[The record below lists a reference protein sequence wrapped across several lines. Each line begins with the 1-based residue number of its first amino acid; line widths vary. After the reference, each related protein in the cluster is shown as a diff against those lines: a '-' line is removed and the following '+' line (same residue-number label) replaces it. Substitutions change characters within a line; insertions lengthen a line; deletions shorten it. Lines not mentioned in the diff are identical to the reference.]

1 MREGEHFLYSRPS
14 TITYITGLSTTQTV
28 LCGFAVAEAVC
39 IIAQQFP
46 SPLSTHLLSLL
57 PSPDP
62 TFRLT
67 PRALLGCLLGA
78 AGGAL
83 RVACHRALGQFFTW
97 QVAVRK
103 DHKLVT
109 SGPYAI
115 VRHPGYAAGAALAHG
130 NTLLMF
136 APGSFFR
143 GSGLADTLVGRV
155 VVYGSLACLALT
167 GMGLLRRMEKEDAVL
182 KKEFG
187 EEWEEWARKTP
198 YKLIPWV
205 Y

>member
-1 MREGEHFLYSRPS
+1 MGTF
-14 TITYITGLSTTQTV
+14 
-28 LCGFAVAEAVC
+28 FALE
-39 IIAQQFP
+39 
-46 SPLSTHLLSLL
+46 LSLKE
-57 PSPDP
+57 DQ
-62 TFRLT
+62 R
-67 PRALLGCLLGA
+67 
-78 AGGAL
+78 
-83 RVACHRALGQFFTW
+83 
-97 QVAVRK
+97 
-103 DHKLVT
+103 LVT
-109 SGPYAI
+109 GGPYSV
-115 VRHPGYAAGAALAHG
+115 VRHPGYAAGAALANG
-130 NTLLMF
+130 NTLLML

-182 KKEFG
+182 RKEFG